1 MPRRDKNLHRE
12 VALVGLMSSQ
22 AMTRQKT
29 ETSPSVLILIG
40 VFKLLK
46 ASLLIAVALG
56 VHHLLRG
63 DIATTLEKWVH
74 AVRIDPHNH
83 YIHAAISSIT
93 GLPPRRLEEL
103 SVGTF
108 AYGALF
114 FIEGLGL
121 LFRKR
126 WAEYLTV
133 ISTTGLLPLELY
145 ELVHRPTVAKAIL
158 LAGNLLIVV
167 YLVYNLLRTRA
178 AARLHKSATTG
189 TS

>member
-1 MPRRDKNLHRE
+1 MANDKP
-12 VALVGLMSSQ
+12 
-22 AMTRQKT
+22 
-29 ETSPSVLILIG
+29 ETSASVLVLIG

-46 ASLLIAVALG
+46 ASLLITVAMG

-63 DIATTLEKWVH
+63 DIATTLERWVH

-83 YIHAAISSIT
+83 YIHSAISSIT

-114 FIEGLGL
+114 FVEGLGL

-145 ELVHRPTVAKAIL
+145 ELVHRPTGAKAIL
-158 LAGNLLIVV
+158 LAGNLLIVA
-167 YLVYNLLRTRA
+167 YLIYNLLRTRA
-178 AARLHKSATTG
+178 AARRRTAAEPAT
-189 TS
+189 S

>member
-1 MPRRDKNLHRE
+1 MAHD
-12 VALVGLMSSQ
+12 
-22 AMTRQKT
+22 KT
-29 ETSPSVLILIG
+29 ETSPTVLVLIG

-46 ASLLIAVALG
+46 ASLLIAMALG

-63 DIATTLEKWVH
+63 DIATTLERWVH

-114 FIEGLGL
+114 FVEGLGL

-145 ELVHRPTVAKAIL
+145 ELVHRPTAAKAIL
-158 LAGNLLIVV
+158 LAGNLLIVA
-167 YLVYNLLRTRA
+167 YLVYNLIRTRA
-178 AARLHKSATTG
+178 ATRRRAAAEPG